1 MKHNASTLGRRAA
14 AGVLALAVLWLGST
28 VMAAESPNY
37 GNIKAE
43 ASGSLTIHKHLTGDS
58 FPIGTVDGG
67 SVANSAKGVPVSGVQ
82 FTAYPISGVSL
93 KDPAG
98 WDKVGALSV
107 PGAIPDSACADPTK
121 PVLDGYTFEAG
132 VTSPDTDNNGVAT
145 ISGMPVQAYLV
156 CETKAP
162 GDIVQKAKPFVVTIP
177 HPNTAQ
183 GADGQ
188 WIYDVNVYPKNT
200 VVLAPTKSITVEETK
215 HGVQAGEQ
223 VTFPITAKIPSIAAT
238 DNFTHFIIDD
248 PLDAN
253 MENGKVVSVKIDGV
267 DVPTSYYTAT
277 EGQTVT
283 VGFNSAGLAH
293 LKTKP
298 NSTIEVVFAATVKSV
313 PADGNI
319 RNTAKLYVDAKPSNT
334 PPDTPPTTPNDIPPG
349 TPDDGTPTN
358 EVVSSWGDVKVLKQD
373 KDNAKALEGAVFQVY
388 NAADPY
394 AADCPIAVGGATE
407 FTSDAT
413 GVVSIAGLFVDSK
426 VGAAGVTGVTPDHT
440 QRCYVL
446 VETKAPAGYVLTT
459 NNSPP
464 VAVKA
469 GLTADKD
476 VTIDNTKQDVPQL
489 PLTGAAGR
497 VLLMMLGAALIL
509 GAVGFALSSRKK
521 RAQA

>member
-1 MKHNASTLGRRAA
+1 M
-14 AGVLALAVLWLGST
+14 
-28 VMAAESPNY
+28 
-37 GNIKAE
+37 
-43 ASGSLTIHKHLTGDS
+43 
-58 FPIGTVDGG
+58 
-67 SVANSAKGVPVSGVQ
+67 
-82 FTAYPISGVSL
+82 
-93 KDPAG
+93 
-98 WDKVGALSV
+98 
-107 PGAIPDSACADPTK
+107 
-121 PVLDGYTFEAG
+121 
-132 VTSPDTDNNGVAT
+132 
-145 ISGMPVQAYLV
+145 
-156 CETKAP
+156 
-162 GDIVQKAKPFVVTIP
+162 
-177 HPNTAQ
+177 
-183 GADGQ
+183 
-188 WIYDVNVYPKNT
+188 
-200 VVLAPTKSITVEETK
+200 LAPTKSITVEETK

-394 AADCPIAVGGATE
+394 AADCSAATKTGNPIAVNGVNE
-407 FTSDAT
+407 FTSDTA
-413 GVVSIAGLFVDSK
+413 GLVSIAGLFVDSK
-426 VGAAGVTGVTPDHT
+426 VGAAGVTGVVPDHT

-459 NNSPP
+459 NNSTP

-497 VLLMMLGAALIL
+497 VLLMTLGAALIL

-521 RAQA
+521 RARA